1 MNDPSLIS
9 KQWCGQRCTRPG
21 VRHARD
27 FRTAPSVIVLE
38 WTDPLFSMGNW
49 GPELVEA
56 ANGRVLLGEKGQY
69 SQAISWDAVR
79 EADPEQGGR
88 AWQRYQPSEFAV
100 SSTHPVDVFSDEAIY
115 RSTRSR
121 V

>member
-1 MNDPSLIS
+1 
-9 KQWCGQRCTRPG
+9 
-21 VRHARD
+21 
-27 FRTAPSVIVLE
+27 VIVLE

-69 SQAISWDAVR
+69 SQAIAWDAVR

-88 AWQRYQPSEFAV
+88 AWQKANPQYLRRTLLMCFRMRQYTGQ
-100 SSTHPVDVFSDEAIY
+100 
-115 RSTRSR
+115 
-121 V
+121 